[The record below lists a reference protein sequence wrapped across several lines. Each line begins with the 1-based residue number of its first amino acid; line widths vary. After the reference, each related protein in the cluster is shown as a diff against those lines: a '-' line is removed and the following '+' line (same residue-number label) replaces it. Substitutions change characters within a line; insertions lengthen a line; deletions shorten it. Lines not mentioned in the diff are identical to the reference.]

1 MTQDGKTVL
10 ITGASGGVGEA
21 AVRSFDD
28 LGWQVFAGVRSLERG
43 EKIAKAGSTVTP
55 VELDLCDEAS
65 IARAARELALQLGPQ
80 GLDGLVN
87 NAGLSIDGPL
97 ELLAVDDLR
106 HQFEV
111 NVIGQVAVIQAFLPM
126 LRLARGRV
134 VNIGGAAGRL
144 TLPMYGGLSASKAAL
159 DSLTT
164 ALRMELKY
172 QGVSVSYI
180 EPGALQTKFFEKAA
194 SRRSRDE
201 GNADAQR
208 IYSKAIEVS
217 SNALAKS
224 STSPVE
230 AAVDAIVKAFT
241 ARRPAARYV
250 VGRQAKLGLLFLP
263 HLPATLRERLMMSS
277 LGLRRETFDSATDQ
291 PAPTAR

>member
-10 ITGASGGVGEA
+10 ITGASGGVGQA
-21 AVRSFDD
+21 AVHSFDD
-28 LGWQVFAGVRSLERG
+28 LGWRVFAGVRSLERG
-43 EKIAKAGSTVTP
+43 ETIAKAGSAVTP

-97 ELLAVDDLR
+97 ELLAVDDLC

-111 NVIGQVAVIQAFLPM
+111 NVIGQVAVTKAFLPM
-126 LRLARGRV
+126 LRLARGRI

-180 EPGALQTKFFEKAA
+180 EPGALQTRFFEKAA
-194 SRRSRDE
+194 SRRTRDE

-230 AAVDAIVKAFT
+230 AAVVAIVKALT

-250 VGRQAKLGLLFLP
+250 VGRQAKLGLRVLP
-263 HLPATLRERLMMSS
+263 HLPATLRERLLMSS
-277 LGLRRETFDSATDQ
+277 LGLRRETFDCATDQ
-291 PAPTAR
+291 PVPTAR